1 MINVIKMYKN
11 RKETQDMVL
20 YWTKIAHIQGLTPG
34 HPGRTAAHG
43 SAWAWSLLAYAVR
56 EQFSCDLPE
65 VSLSRGGKPFFP
77 SRPDICF
84 SLSHTKTA
92 VLAAISSFPI
102 GADVEFRRETKPSLE
117 RRLLELPH
125 GDLDLFEVWTLRES
139 WYKLTGEGDLRSIPF
154 SRENGVITGPNPAL
168 QCRVYHEIPDCCAS
182 VCSLS
187 ETLSN
192 NLLYVPPEALCGF
205 ST

>member
-1 MINVIKMYKN
+1 
-11 RKETQDMVL
+11 MVL
-20 YWTKIAHIQGLTPG
+20 YWTNIAQIQGLTPS
-34 HPGRTAAHG
+34 HPGRSAAPG

-56 EQFSCDLPE
+56 EHFACDLPE
-65 VSLSRGGKPFFP
+65 VSLTAGGKPFFP

-102 GADVEFRRETKPSLE
+102 GVDVEYRREMKPSLE
-117 RRLLELPH
+117 RRLLALPH
-125 GDLDLFEVWTLRES
+125 GDLDLFELWTLRES
-139 WYKLTGEGDLRSIPF
+139 WYKLTGNGNLLSIPF
-154 SRENGVITGPNPAL
+154 SRENGVVIGPDPML
-168 QCRVYHEIPDCCAS
+168 QCRLYDEIPDCCAS

-187 ETLSN
+187 ETPSN
-192 NLLYVPPEALCGF
+192 NLLYISPEALCRI